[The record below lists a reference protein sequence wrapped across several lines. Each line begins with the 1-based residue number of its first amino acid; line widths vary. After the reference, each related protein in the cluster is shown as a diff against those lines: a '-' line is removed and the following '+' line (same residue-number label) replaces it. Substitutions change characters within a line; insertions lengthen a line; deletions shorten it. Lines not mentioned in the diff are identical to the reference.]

1 MILAEQCRDKGIS
14 VPLGHGEPAPRS
26 GYREDL
32 RMDPLG
38 CLEGHVQVLWVGRAG
53 SMYLAG
59 PRQCLGSRY
68 WGPWDGAGGPEA
80 GRSP

>member
-1 MILAEQCRDKGIS
+1 
-14 VPLGHGEPAPRS
+14 
-26 GYREDL
+26 
-32 RMDPLG
+32 MDPLG
-38 CLEGHVQVLWVGRAG
+38 CLEGHVQVLWVGREG

-59 PRQCLGSRY
+59 ARQCLGSRC